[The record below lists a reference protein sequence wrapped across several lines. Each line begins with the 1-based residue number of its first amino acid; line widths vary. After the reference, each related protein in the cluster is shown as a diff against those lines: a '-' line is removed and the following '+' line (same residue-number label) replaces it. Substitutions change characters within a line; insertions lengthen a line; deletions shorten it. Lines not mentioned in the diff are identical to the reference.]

1 MIDTNEIERAAL
13 KAAGQRA
20 GEFLDRIETTDM
32 AKWSETQFVSLIE
45 VICGAYVD
53 SLLATENNA
62 KAAANRVKT
71 GVPF

>member
-1 MIDTNEIERAAL
+1 MIDPNEIERAAL

-32 AKWSETQFVSLIE
+32 ALWSETQFVSLIE

-53 SLLATENNA
+53 ALLATESNA
-62 KAAANRVKT
+62 KVTANRVKT